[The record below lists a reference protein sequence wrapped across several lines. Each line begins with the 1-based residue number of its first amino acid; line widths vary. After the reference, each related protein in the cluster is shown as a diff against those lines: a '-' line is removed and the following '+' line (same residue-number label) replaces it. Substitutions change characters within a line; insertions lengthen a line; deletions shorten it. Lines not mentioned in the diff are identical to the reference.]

1 MTDIYYPQVE
11 PTETEL
17 EILKEGDGI
26 YLEYVLVNM
35 LGIVRA
41 VRGGTTVTNTEAL
54 GKVLEEFE
62 GKHLTAALSNFKEHV
77 AELVGEEGSG
87 GGSGG
92 GSEGGAGGGTD
103 PEVEP

>member
-1 MTDIYYPQVE
+1 MTDVYYPQVE

-54 GKVLEEFE
+54 GEVLEEFE
-62 GKHLTAALSNFKEHV
+62 GKHFTEAMSNFKAHV
-77 AELVGEEGSG
+77 AELVGEGTEEGT
-87 GGSGG
+87 
-92 GSEGGAGGGTD
+92 EGDTD
-103 PEVEP
+103 PEVGP

>member
-1 MTDIYYPQVE
+1 MTDVYYPQVE

-54 GKVLEEFE
+54 GEVLEEFE
-62 GKHLTAALSNFKEHV
+62 GKHFTEAMSNFKAHV
-77 AELVGEEGSG
+77 GELVGEGTEGG
-87 GGSGG
+87 TEGGS
-92 GSEGGAGGGTD
+92 D
-103 PEVEP
+103 PEVGP

>member
-1 MTDIYYPQVE
+1 MTDVYYPQVE
-11 PTETEL
+11 PTDTEL

-54 GKVLEEFE
+54 GEVLEEFE
-62 GKHLTAALSNFKEHV
+62 GKHFTEAMSNFKAHV
-77 AELVGEEGSG
+77 TELVGEGT
-87 GGSGG
+87 
-92 GSEGGAGGGTD
+92 GGTD
-103 PEVEP
+103 PEVGP